1 MLLIII
7 ARNNNSFIQPFGDW
21 QLQYDI
27 AVAGDTESM
36 AARGK
41 NEDNLWLWQFNDNDN
56 SDDEIKH
63 DDCIDEGGLK
73 KNDGGLVGVK
83 ALRGLSVKCEVR
95 G

>member
-41 NEDNLWLWQFNDNDN
+41 NEDNLWLWQFNDNDDN

-73 KNDGGLVGVK
+73 KTTVD
-83 ALRGLSVKCEVR
+83 
-95 G
+95 

>member
-83 ALRGLSVKCEVR
+83 ALRGLSVKCEVS

>member
-27 AVAGDTESM
+27 ADAGDTESM

-41 NEDNLWLWQFNDNDN
+41 NEDNLWLWQFNDNDDN

-73 KNDGGLVGVK
+73 KTTVD
-83 ALRGLSVKCEVR
+83 
-95 G
+95 